1 MPLKA
6 RLRREFISGRFDLVG
21 LGLMLA
27 LLCLLFYSDAYFLTL
42 PNFKALGVAVS
53 YHAILAAAQTVVIV
67 AGLIDLSF
75 TAILALCGIAA
86 QKLLI
91 LGVPFS
97 AIVFLVILF
106 GMSLGLVNALVCVA
120 GGVNPLIATIGT
132 GLAFRGLAY
141 IWLDLD
147 TMPYFSDAAMN
158 FIGNGFVL
166 GLPVPI
172 LISAVVIG
180 AIWTLM
186 RFTRLGSRIYA
197 MGGSEAATRL
207 AGVSV
212 ARVKTLVFVL
222 SGAAAAVGGLVHFA
236 EWHSLPRC
244 GSRRRIDGDCRS
256 DPRGNCAG
264 WGTRLGHRNIIGCAC
279 SRHYVK
285 RDEPPGVDAF
295 WQVFDGTTSS
305 RRGHGRAAKPGTVA
319 MKKPDQ
325 MSGRSPVRAHRTQ
338 PVEIRRRND
347 GARQCQHRNLF
358 R

>member
-27 LLCLLFYSDAYFLTL
+27 LLCLLFSILTPYFLTL

-106 GMSLGLVNALVCVA
+106 GMLLGLVNALVCVS

-180 AIWTLM
+180 AIWTLT

-212 ARVKTLVFVL
+212 AQVKTLVFVL
-222 SGAAAAVGGLVHFA
+222 SGAAAAVGGLILT
-236 EWHSLPRC
+236 SLNGTAFPDAARGDELTVIAAVILGGTALVGGR
-244 GSRRRIDGDCRS
+244 GSVI
-256 DPRGNCAG
+256 
-264 WGTRLGHRNIIGCAC
+264 GTLLAVLVLGIMSNGMNLL
-279 SRHYVK
+279 
-285 RDEPPGVDAF
+285 GVDAF
-295 WQVFDGTTSS
+295 WQVFLSGIILLLAVVMDEQ
-305 RRGHGRAAKPGTVA
+305 RNRA
-319 MKKPDQ
+319 
-325 MSGRSPVRAHRTQ
+325 RLR
-338 PVEIRRRND
+338 
-347 GARQCQHRNLF
+347 
-358 R
+358 

>member
-1 MPLKA
+1 MDAGPIPLKA
-6 RLRREFISGRFDLVG
+6 RFRREFISGRFDLVG
-21 LGLMLA
+21 LGLMLV
-27 LLCLLFYSDAYFLTL
+27 LLCLLFSALTPYFLTL

-75 TAILALCGIAA
+75 TSILALCGIAA

-91 LGVPFS
+91 LGVPF
-97 AIVFLVILF
+97 AIIVLAVILF
-106 GMSLGLVNALVCVA
+106 GMLLGLVNALVCVA

-147 TMPYFSDAAMN
+147 TMPYFNDAAMN

-172 LISAVVIG
+172 VISAAVIG

-222 SGAAAAVGGLVHFA
+222 SGAAAAVGGLILT
-236 EWHSLPRC
+236 SLNGTAFPDAARGDELTVIAAVILGGTALVGGR
-244 GSRRRIDGDCRS
+244 GSVI
-256 DPRGNCAG
+256 
-264 WGTRLGHRNIIGCAC
+264 GTLLAVLVLGIMSNGMNLL
-279 SRHYVK
+279 
-285 RDEPPGVDAF
+285 GVDAF
-295 WQVFDGTTSS
+295 WQVFLSGIILLLAVVMDEQRNRARS
-305 RRGHGRAAKPGTVA
+305 R
-319 MKKPDQ
+319 
-325 MSGRSPVRAHRTQ
+325 
-338 PVEIRRRND
+338 
-347 GARQCQHRNLF
+347 
-358 R
+358 